1 MFFFLFVF
9 TVNITCLR
17 FLLAVELK
25 TRKLE
30 LKYKIEIEMETKFGF
45 NCEISNKIVWFRL
58 GICFTG
64 VCFWNLMGSQLFVV
78 RFRFIK
84 NIFLYCMYTSICGDI
99 CFLKYIYTCFF
110 LLFLFSAT
118 LVFILFSHLTKFL
131 LGDYNLAFF
140 WLLLFV

>member
-1 MFFFLFVF
+1 MFLFLFVF

-30 LKYKIEIEMETKFGF
+30 LKYKIEIVMGTKFGF

-110 LLFLFSAT
+110 SLFLFSASF
-118 LVFILFSHLTKFL
+118 VFVLFSHLTKFL
-131 LGDYNLAFF
+131 LGDYNLAFI
-140 WLLLFV
+140 LLFLLV